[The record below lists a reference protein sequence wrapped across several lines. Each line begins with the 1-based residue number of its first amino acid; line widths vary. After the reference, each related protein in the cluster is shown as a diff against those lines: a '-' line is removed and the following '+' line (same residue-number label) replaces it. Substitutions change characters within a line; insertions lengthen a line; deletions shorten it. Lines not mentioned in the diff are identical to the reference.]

1 MAEHPE
7 NKAVEEKKH
16 WIPYPMK
23 RFFSLQEAS
32 IYTAMGEVSIKQ
44 AYYDGLLPAIQR
56 GPRSKL
62 IFDVKDL
69 DSWMLAGKKQHEA
82 VSTRMRARNG
92 RFIK

>member
-7 NKAVEEKKH
+7 NKAFEEENH

-23 RFFSLQEAS
+23 RFFDLKEAS
-32 IYTAMGEVSIKQ
+32 IYTSMGEVSIRQ

>member
-1 MAEHPE
+1 MPE
-7 NKAVEEKKH
+7 TPTNREIEEKAH

-32 IYTAMGEVSIKQ
+32 IYTAMGELSIKQ
-44 AYYDGLLPAIQR
+44 AYYKGLLPAIQR
-56 GPRSKL
+56 GARSKL

-82 VSTRMRARNG
+82 VSSKMRARNG

>member
-1 MAEHPE
+1 MPE
-7 NKAVEEKKH
+7 SLENREIVEKTH
-16 WIPYPMK
+16 WISYPMK

-44 AYYDGLLPAIQR
+44 AYYNGLLPAIQR

-82 VSTRMRARNG
+82 VSSKMRARNG